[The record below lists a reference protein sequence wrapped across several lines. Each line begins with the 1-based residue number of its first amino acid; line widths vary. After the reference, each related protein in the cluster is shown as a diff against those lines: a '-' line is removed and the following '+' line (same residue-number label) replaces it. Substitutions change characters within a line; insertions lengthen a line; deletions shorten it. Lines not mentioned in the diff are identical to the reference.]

1 MKLTFLGTRGCTPD
15 ANRRHRRQT
24 STLVSFGH
32 SKVLIDCGP
41 DWRRQL
47 DEVAPDAILLTH
59 SSENHVGG
67 LRDGAPCPVHC
78 TDATWEGMGQWRDT
92 LQRERF
98 ECRKRRI
105 IGGML
110 VEAFPL
116 VHAERSPAVGYKIT
130 AGEVSVFCAPDVVRI
145 PERGDA
151 LSGVRLYVGDA
162 ATPVKAPTD
171 SDDTNHASVRDQ
183 LHWCGID
190 DVSRAVFTHCG
201 PGIINGDER
210 KIGPRVRAMGDAV
223 GVEAMIA
230 HDGMELIIR

>member
-1 MKLTFLGTRGCTPD
+1 MKLTFLGTRGCTPA
-15 ANRRHRRQT
+15 ANRRHRRHT

-41 DWRRQL
+41 DWRRHL
-47 DEVAPDAILLTH
+47 DDVAPDAILLTH
-59 SSENHVGG
+59 SDEHHVGG

-78 TDATWEGMGQWRDT
+78 TDATWDGMGEWRAS
-92 LQRERF
+92 LKRERF

-110 VEAFPL
+110 VEAFPV
-116 VHAERSPAVGYKIT
+116 VHANRTPAVGYKIT

-162 ATPVKAPTD
+162 ATPVKPENAPG
-171 SDDTNHASVRDQ
+171 HASVRDQ
-183 LHWCGID
+183 LEWCGID
-190 DVSRAVFTHCG
+190 DVGRAIFTHCG
-201 PGIINGDER
+201 AGIIHGDER

-223 GVEAMIA
+223 GVEAQIA
-230 HDGMELIIR
+230 HDGMELILR